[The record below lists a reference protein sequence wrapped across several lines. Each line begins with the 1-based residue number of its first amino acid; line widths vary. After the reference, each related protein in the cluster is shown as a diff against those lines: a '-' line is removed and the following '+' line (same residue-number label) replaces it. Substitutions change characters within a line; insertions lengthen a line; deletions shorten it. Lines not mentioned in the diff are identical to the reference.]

1 MMKNALFLKC
11 VLVVVLGLVLWVPL
25 MMIENTIRERT
36 AYREEAVQAI
46 AASSAGEQK
55 LWGPVLTIT
64 VEEEFDE
71 TVSGWTKAG
80 TVAGTTRKTRKH
92 TLQVT
97 PSAVDLKGHLEVERR
112 KLGLFSTPVFE
123 LNATLSGHYVAPTA
137 KDLPGLGTNARLKWG
152 APVLTVG
159 LGDTRGIA
167 GAPVVTLAGSTLAI
181 DGGSEVKDFG
191 SGFHGVA
198 TDVHLDGSAKTLP
211 FAVTVRLLGTSAFGF
226 VPVGEVVTA
235 NLSSNWPH
243 PSFGGDFLPRTR
255 SVQNT
260 GFNAQWG
267 TTALASNGGATA
279 LASNG
284 GATAQG
290 FQVRLIEPV
299 DVYQQATRSVKY
311 GFLFIALNFAA
322 FFVFEQLKNL
332 RIHPIQY
339 LLVGL
344 AQAVFFLL
352 LTSLSEHMA
361 FAVAYGVSATASVIL
376 VGIYLAS
383 VLRGAARAMGFSTA
397 MGTLYAALFGI
408 LQSEQ
413 NALLLGSLLLFL
425 LLAAVMLGTRKVDWY
440 AQSA

>member
-1 MMKNALFLKC
+1 MMKNALLLKC
-11 VLVVVLGLVLWVPL
+11 VLVVVLGLLLWVPL

-36 AYREEAVQAI
+36 NYREEAVQAI

-64 VEEEFDE
+64 VDEEFDE
-71 TVSGWTKAG
+71 TISGWTKAG

-97 PSAVDLKGHLEVERR
+97 PSVVDMKGHMDVERR

-137 KDLPGLGTNARLKWG
+137 KDLPGLGPNARLKWS

-159 LGDTRGIA
+159 IGDTRGIA
-167 GAPVVTLAGSTLAI
+167 GAPLVTLAGSTLAI
-181 DGGSEVKDFG
+181 EGGSEVKDFG
-191 SGFHGVA
+191 SGFHGIA
-198 TDVHLDGSAKTLP
+198 ADVHLDGSAKTLP
-211 FAVTVRLLGTSAFGF
+211 FTVTVRLVGTSAFGF

-255 SVQNT
+255 AVQNT

-279 LASNG
+279 
-284 GATAQG
+284 QG

-299 DVYQQATRSVKY
+299 DIYQQVTRSVKY
-311 GFLFIALNFAA
+311 GFLFIALSFAA

-361 FAVAYGVSATASVIL
+361 FAVAYGVSATASVVL
-376 VGIYLAS
+376 VGVYLAS
-383 VLRGAARAMGFSTA
+383 VLRGVARAVGFSAA

-440 AQSA
+440 GQTA

>member
-11 VLVVVLGLVLWVPL
+11 TLVFVLGVLLWVPL
-25 MMIENTIRERT
+25 LMIENTIHERT
-36 AYREEAVQAI
+36 TYREEAVQAI

-64 VEEEFDE
+64 VDEEYDE
-71 TVSGWTKAG
+71 PVSGWTKAG
-80 TVAGTTRKTRKH
+80 AVAGSTRATRRH

-97 PSAVDLKGHLEVERR
+97 PSAVDLKGQMDVERR

-137 KDLPGLGTNARLKWG
+137 KDLPKLGPNARLKWG

-159 LGDTRGIA
+159 VGDTRGIA
-167 GAPVVTLAGSTLAI
+167 GAPVVTLAGTTLAVE
-181 DGGSEVKDFG
+181 GGSDVKDFT

-198 TDVHLDGSAKTLP
+198 NNVPLDGSAKTLP
-211 FAVTVRLLGTSAFGF
+211 FSVTVRLVGTSAFGF
-226 VPVGEVVTA
+226 VPVGDVVTA

-255 SVQNT
+255 TVQDT
-260 GFNAQWG
+260 GFTAQWG
-267 TTALASNGGATA
+267 TTALASNGGGT
-279 LASNG
+279 
-284 GATAQG
+284 TEG

-311 GFLFIALNFAA
+311 GFLFIVLSFAA

-361 FAVAYGVSATASVIL
+361 FAVAYGVSATASVVL
-376 VGIYLAS
+376 VGVYLAS
-383 VLRGAARAMGFSTA
+383 VLRGAARAVGFSTA

-413 NALLLGSLLLFL
+413 NALLLGSVLIFL

-440 AQSA
+440 GRAV

>member
-1 MMKNALFLKC
+1 MKNALLVKC
-11 VLVVVLGLVLWVPL
+11 AIVAVLGLVLWFPL
-25 MMIENTIRERT
+25 MMIENTIQERT
-36 AYREEAVQAI
+36 RYREEAVQAI
-46 AASSAGEQK
+46 AASSAGQQK

-71 TVSGWTKAG
+71 TVSGWIKSG

-97 PSAVDLKGHLEVERR
+97 PSAVDLKGHMEVERR

-137 KDLPGLGTNARLKWG
+137 KDLPGLGPNARLKWG
-152 APVLTVG
+152 APVLSVG
-159 LGDTRGIA
+159 VGDARGIA
-167 GAPVVTLAGSTLAI
+167 GAPLAMLAGSTLAI
-181 DGGSEVKDFG
+181 EGGSEVKDFEG
-191 SGFHGVA
+191 GFHGVA
-198 TDVHLDGSAKTLP
+198 GNVHLDGSAKTLP
-211 FAVTVRLLGTSAFGF
+211 FTVTVRLVGTSVFGF

-279 LASNG
+279 H
-284 GATAQG
+284 G

-311 GFLFIALNFAA
+311 GFLFIALSFAA

-361 FAVAYGVSATASVIL
+361 FAVAYGVSATASVVL
-376 VGIYLAS
+376 VGFYLAS
-383 VLRGAARAMGFSTA
+383 VLHGASRAVGFSTA

-413 NALLLGSLLLFL
+413 NALLLGSVLMFL

-440 AQSA
+440 GQVT